1 VDVQQIVKLD
11 VLDNVIVDVQLNV
24 KHAQH
29 VMGVLLNVNLVQ
41 VVMGLVK
48 PV

>member
-1 VDVQQIVKLD
+1 MDVQQIVKLD
-11 VLDNVIVDVQLNV
+11 VLDSVIVDVQLNA

-29 VMGVLLNVNLVQ
+29 AMDVLLNVNLVQ